1 MCRGEKYF
9 ARKFL
14 LFRAYNY
21 TPLQASEKKYNLPKD
36 TKDEFGMCFF
46 IKFADRKMKVVDLY
60 RHFRSD
66 NNHKE

>member
-1 MCRGEKYF
+1 MR
-9 ARKFL
+9 
-14 LFRAYNY
+14 
-21 TPLQASEKKYNLPKD
+21 TLPKD

-46 IKFADRKMKVVDLY
+46 IKFADRKMKVIDLY